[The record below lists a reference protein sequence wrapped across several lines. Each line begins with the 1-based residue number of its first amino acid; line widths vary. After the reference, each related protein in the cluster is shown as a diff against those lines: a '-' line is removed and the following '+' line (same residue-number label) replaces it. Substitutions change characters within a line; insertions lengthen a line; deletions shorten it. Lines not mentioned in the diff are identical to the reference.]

1 MLDQEGNTE
10 GSGQGVAVSLVCR
23 SGLQVQPEFSRPRSF
38 VVGRRLDEND
48 SAAMLNS
55 VNSILKINQSKRHKK
70 VMRREWSRVTGS
82 RLKFLNEGSPLK
94 LKSHIDDLVEI

>member
-1 MLDQEGNTE
+1 MQLASRVTWSSGLDDLQGRLQRETAMLDQEGNTE

-55 VNSILKINQSKRHKK
+55 VNSI
-70 VMRREWSRVTGS
+70 
-82 RLKFLNEGSPLK
+82 
-94 LKSHIDDLVEI
+94 